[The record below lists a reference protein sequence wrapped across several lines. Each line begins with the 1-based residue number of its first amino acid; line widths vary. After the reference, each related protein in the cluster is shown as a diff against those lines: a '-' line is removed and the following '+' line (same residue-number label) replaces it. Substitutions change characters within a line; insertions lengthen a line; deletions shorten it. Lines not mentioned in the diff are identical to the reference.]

1 MVGLIGVI
9 TVIIAFMDSF
19 VAKHTNLMVMLA
31 GGFADPLLFVKHIDG
46 RGQVTFGNGCVIT
59 QIMNHELQNLPGL
72 YHGHIVLF
80 FADQQFRIFDT
91 PTYILPC
98 AGNI

>member
-31 GGFADPLLFVKHIDG
+31 GSFADPASAVQRVDG
-46 RGQVTFGNGCVIT
+46 GCQIRFYNSSLVT
-59 QIMNHELQNLPGL
+59 QAEDDALQGL
-72 YHGHIVLF
+72 
-80 FADQQFRIFDT
+80 A
-91 PTYILPC
+91 
-98 AGNI
+98 